1 MARRGLREREDL
13 GADGARLR
21 RARAALLLLLLGGA
35 ASASAAER
43 KDALPP
49 PPRGRWHHE
58 LPGRARWSVL
68 FRRTEAGDET
78 RLLVETKAGRWVLL
92 STQPAS
98 GRSTREDVF
107 STRLGEGVSRLLS
120 HTPAAGTPECARV
133 APPDA
138 CVVLEGSRGRL
149 AAPLSA
155 FSGEDAAPLRKRAA
169 AVVSPA
175 FLADLRGLA
184 PALPIADLAFYAEDF
199 LALLDPALAR
209 PPGPD
214 LAPPRLPGCAFD
226 ATFGWPC
233 DADEARREA
242 WLFRQAKPA
251 ATPAAPTPAPGGAP
265 DGGGRGRS

>member
-1 MARRGLREREDL
+1 M
-13 GADGARLR
+13 
-21 RARAALLLLLLGGA
+21 
-35 ASASAAER
+35 SASAAER

-49 PPRGRWHHE
+49 TPRGRWHHE
-58 LPGRARWSVL
+58 LPGRVRWSVL
-68 FRRTEAGDET
+68 FRRTETGDET
-78 RLLVETKAGRWVLL
+78 RLLVETAAGRWILL

-98 GRSTREDVF
+98 GASTREEV
-107 STRLGEGVSRLLS
+107 SSPRLGEGVARVLS
-120 HTPAAGTPECARV
+120 HAPLPGTPECARV

-155 FSGEDAAPLRKRAA
+155 LSGERSAALRAKAA

-184 PALPIADLAFYAEDF
+184 PALPISDLAFYAEDF

-209 PPGPD
+209 SAST
-214 LAPPRLPGCAFD
+214 APPNAPRMPGCAFD

-233 DADEARREA
+233 DADETRREA
-242 WLFRQAKPA
+242 WLFRRTRETPKP
-251 ATPAAPTPAPGGAP
+251 
-265 DGGGRGRS
+265 